1 MVTTSKLDSRYPP
14 GWFSDWGN
22 YTIGL
27 QALQFALNFVAYSY
41 RDASQWHLNG
51 LYSLVYLEM
60 DIPVEQTNTLEQ
72 IGILSYEVCRGQ
84 SSRFGLGTQGP
95 TGRRGL
101 HEADVLVDD
110 VQKVQSS
117 AGFEPQQRLFV
128 LRRHV
133 KSS

>member
-1 MVTTSKLDSRYPP
+1 
-14 GWFSDWGN
+14 
-22 YTIGL
+22 
-27 QALQFALNFVAYSY
+27 VAFE
-41 RDASQWHLNG
+41 R
-51 LYSLVYLEM
+51 LYSLVNLEV

-84 SSRFGLGTQGP
+84 SSRFGLGTRGP

-133 KSS
+133 EEELVSLLRCRMHDGKRYGTARLLCSAVEHTQLRRHWT